1 MARRCGSRISVGQDL
16 NLGAQMT
23 EISIRHPLV
32 SIIIPYYNQQAFIAD
47 AVGSAKRQTYPNIEI
62 IVVDDGS
69 PVPAEPL
76 IKTIEGIQLLRTEN
90 RGVSA
95 ARNLGFQRSL
105 GEYLIFLDA
114 DDVLS
119 DGAVEAHLKA
129 LCAHP
134 VAGLS
139 FGALRMIDENGRQI
153 RPPHICR
160 PRKDYFLMLLEGNPI
175 GCPGAAMMR
184 RENFVAAGLFDASL
198 RIVEDYDLYL
208 RIARR
213 APLVQHALCVVE
225 YRQHYGSISR
235 SKDKMLLATMTV
247 LDRLENT
254 LTKSERKRLNHA
266 RRRWKHEFRRK
277 DTLAYRARSLYYSFR
292 AMLSVPVS
300 SYFY

>member
-1 MARRCGSRISVGQDL
+1 MA
-16 NLGAQMT
+16 
-23 EISIRHPLV
+23 EISIRQPLV
-32 SIIIPYYNQQAFIAD
+32 SIIIPYYNQRAFIAD
-47 AVGSAKRQTYPNIEI
+47 AVGSAKLQTYPNIEI

-69 PVPAEPL
+69 QVPAESEL
-76 IKTIEGIQLLRTEN
+76 REIDGIQLLRTEN

-95 ARNLGFQRSL
+95 ARNLGFQRSS

-119 DGAVEAHLKA
+119 PDAVEAHLNT
-129 LCAHP
+129 LFAHP

-139 FGALRMIDENGRQI
+139 FGAIRMIDENGRQI

-175 GCPGAAMMR
+175 GCPGSAMIR
-184 RENFVAAGLFDASL
+184 RENFIAAGLFDESL

-208 RIARR
+208 KIARR
-213 APLVQHALCVVE
+213 APLVQHALCVVG

-235 SKDKMLLATMTV
+235 SKDKMLLGTMAV
-247 LDRLENT
+247 LDRIENT
-254 LTKSERKRLNHA
+254 LTKPQRKRLNHA

-277 DTLAYRARSLYYSFR
+277 NTLAYRARSLYYSFR

-300 SYFY
+300 SYFC